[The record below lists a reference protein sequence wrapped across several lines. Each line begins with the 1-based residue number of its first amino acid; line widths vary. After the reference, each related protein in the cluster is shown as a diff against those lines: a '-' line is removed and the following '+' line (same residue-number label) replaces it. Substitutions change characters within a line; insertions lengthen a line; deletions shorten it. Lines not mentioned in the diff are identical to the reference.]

1 MNVGILGGGQLG
13 RMMALAAHELGLR
26 PVVYAPAEG
35 PATEVAPASIVAP
48 WDDEDALA
56 RFAGSVDVATF
67 EIEHLPL
74 AAARHVAARVPMH
87 PSPRALE
94 VAGDRL
100 HEKTFLASL
109 GVPLAP
115 WCAVGGAGD
124 APRVADEVGVP
135 CVVKCRVQGYDG
147 RGQIR
152 VRERDALDGACGE
165 LGVPAVAE
173 AWIDWRREVSTL
185 AARAADGRVVWFDV
199 VENEHRDGILR
210 VSRAPAVVDAASV
223 EVLHGHVLRILEA
236 LDYVG
241 VLTVEWFDTAD
252 GWVANEIAP
261 RVHNSGHWT
270 IEGART
276 SQFAQHVRAI
286 AGLPLGDA
294 ATVGPSAMVN
304 LIGDMPDRAA
314 MLSVAGAALHDY
326 RKAPRPGRKLGH
338 VTLLAD
344 DIGSRDAG
352 LAELQALVDAR

>member
-13 RMMALAAHELGLR
+13 RMLALAAHELGLR

-35 PATEVAPASIVAP
+35 PATEVAPASIVAA
-48 WDDEDALA
+48 WDDTDALD
-56 RFAGSVDVATF
+56 RFAASVDVATY

-74 AAARHVAARVPMH
+74 AAARHVATRVPVH

-100 HEKTFLASL
+100 HEKTFLASV

-115 WCAVGGAGD
+115 WCRVDGVDD
-124 APRVADEVGVP
+124 ADRVADEVGVP

-152 VRERDALDGACGE
+152 VRSHDALRAACGD

-185 AARAADGRVVWFDV
+185 VARTSRGDVAWFDV
-199 VENEHRDGILR
+199 VDNEHREGILR
-210 VSRAPAVVDAASV
+210 VSRAPADIDAASID
-223 EVLHGHVLRILEA
+223 VLRGHAVRVLEA

-241 VLTVEWFDTAD
+241 VLTIEWFDTPS

-286 AGLPLGDA
+286 AGLPLGD
-294 ATVGPSAMVN
+294 PSTACPNAMVN
-304 LIGDMPDRAA
+304 IIGSMPERASL
-314 MLSVAGAALHDY
+314 LSVPGTSLHDY
-326 RKAPRPGRKLGH
+326 RKAPRAGRKLGH
-338 VTLLAD
+338 VTVLAAD
-344 DIGSRDAG
+344 DATRDG
-352 LAELQALVDAR
+352 RVVELERRLS